1 MADKETVKA
10 VKTDNAVKTGK
21 EVSKAADKDAEKKKY
36 VPVKPVKE
44 KVKLKVRIATF
55 IRDYRSELKKIVWP
69 TFKQLT
75 TSTKIVVVA
84 IALMGIAVG
93 VVDFLFS
100 KGILLL
106 GGLL

>member
-10 VKTDNAVKTGK
+10 VKTDK
-21 EVSKAADKDAEKKKY
+21 ETDKATEKKKY
-36 VPVKPVKE
+36 VPAKPVKE
-44 KVKLKVRIATF
+44 KVKLKVRIANF
-55 IRDYRSELKKIVWP
+55 IRDYKSEIKKIVWP

-75 TSTKIVVVA
+75 TSTKIVVIA
-84 IALMGIAVG
+84 IVLMGIAVG

-106 GGLL
+106 GGLI

>member
-10 VKTDNAVKTGK
+10 VKTDK
-21 EVSKAADKDAEKKKY
+21 EADKAVEKKKY
-36 VPVKPVKE
+36 VPTKPVKE
-44 KVKLKVRIATF
+44 KVKLKVRIANF
-55 IRDYRSELKKIVWP
+55 IRDYRSEIKKIVWP

-75 TSTKIVVVA
+75 ASTKIVVIA
-84 IALMGIAVG
+84 IVLMGIAVG

-106 GGLL
+106 GSLI